1 MNGKTGGSVQPLIL
15 QNVVKRFGAFDAV
28 DDLSFTVNKGE
39 IFGFLGP
46 NGAGKTTTL
55 RMILDII
62 PPTSGRIEVLGS
74 ASAIPVRRRIGY
86 LPEERGLYRKMKAA
100 ETIAYF
106 AKLRGVPGKEA
117 RDRAQKLLEEFG
129 LGEFARAKNESLS
142 KGMAQK
148 VQLLATIA
156 HDPEFLIL
164 DEPFT
169 GLDPINQATLEK
181 LIADLRDEG
190 RTIIF
195 STHTMQHAERLCDR
209 FLILAKGNKRF
220 EGTLDEARAKFPPKL
235 IVRTRDP
242 ADGLRRAPGVVR
254 IDALQTRAGEDPG
267 YAVELARG
275 VDANV
280 VLRAAFDAGMHLSR
294 FENTNASLHDIFVD
308 LVGADGETRGET
320 SGAIETGEAA

>member
-1 MNGKTGGSVQPLIL
+1 MLKRGDFVKPLLL
-15 QNVVKRFGAFDAV
+15 QNVVKRFGDFNAV
-28 DDLSFTVNKGE
+28 DDLSFSVNKGE

-100 ETIAYF
+100 ETISYF
-106 AKLRGVPGKEA
+106 ARLRGVSQKEA
-117 RDRAQKLLEEFG
+117 RARALNLLADFG
-129 LGEFARAKNESLS
+129 LGEFAGTKNESLS

-148 VQLLATIA
+148 VQLLSTIA
-156 HDPEFLIL
+156 HDPELLIL

-181 LIADLRDEG
+181 LIADLRDQG

-209 FLILAKGNKRF
+209 FLILAKGAKRF
-220 EGTLDEARAKFPPKL
+220 EGTLGEARAKFPPRL
-235 IVRTRDP
+235 IVRTRDRI
-242 ADGLRRAPGVVR
+242 DGVKSAPGVASVLDLPAR
-254 IDALQTRAGEDPG
+254 DGEDPG
-267 YAVELARG
+267 YSIELQRG
-275 VDANV
+275 VDPNT
-280 VLRAAFDAGMHLSR
+280 VLRAAFDAGIHLSR
-294 FENTNASLHDIFVD
+294 FENANASLHDIFVD
-308 LVGADGETRGET
+308 LVG
-320 SGAIETGEAA
+320 GAEESAAAGAQEAA

>member
-1 MNGKTGGSVQPLIL
+1 MPATPLVL
-15 QNVVKRFGAFDAV
+15 ENVVKRFGDFVAV
-28 DDLSFTVNKGE
+28 DDVSFAVGKGE

-62 PPTSGRIEVLGS
+62 PPTSGRIEILGS
-74 ASAIPVRRRIGY
+74 SSAIPVRHRIGY

-106 AKLRGVPGKEA
+106 ASLRGVPQREA
-117 RDRAQKLLEEFG
+117 RARAHALLKQFG
-129 LGEFARAKNESLS
+129 LGEFAKAKNESLS

-169 GLDPINQATLEK
+169 GLDPINQSTLEA
-181 LIADLRDEG
+181 LIADLKAKG

-209 FLILAKGNKRF
+209 FLILAKGKKRF
-220 EGTLDEARAKFPPKL
+220 EGTLEEARASFPPRL
-235 IVRTRDP
+235 VVRTRDAVDP
-242 ADGLRRAPGVVR
+242 LARAPGVKRVEAAPSR
-254 IDALQTRAGEDPG
+254 EGEDPS
-267 YAVELARG
+267 YVLELARG
-275 VDANV
+275 VDPNS

-294 FENTNASLHDIFVD
+294 FENTNASLHDIFVAIA
-308 LVGADGETRGET
+308 GPAADSAPGGSVDAPKE
-320 SGAIETGEAA
+320 EAA

>member
-1 MNGKTGGSVQPLIL
+1 MPARPLIL
-15 QNVVKRFGAFDAV
+15 ENVVKRFGGFAAV
-28 DDLSFTVNKGE
+28 DDLSFSVNKGE

-62 PPTSGRIEVLGS
+62 PPTAGRIEILGS
-74 ASAIPVRRRIGY
+74 PSAIPVRHRIGY

-100 ETIAYF
+100 DTIAYF
-106 AKLRGVPGKEA
+106 ASLRGVPRKEA
-117 RDRAQKLLEEFG
+117 RARAEKLLKQFG
-129 LGEFARAKNESLS
+129 LGDFARSKNESLS

-156 HDPEFLIL
+156 HEPEFLIL

-169 GLDPINQATLEK
+169 GLDPINQSTLET
-181 LIADLRDEG
+181 LIADLKAEG

-209 FLILAKGNKRF
+209 FLIIAKGKKRF
-220 EGTLDEARAKFPPKL
+220 EGTLEKARASFPPRL
-235 IVRTRDP
+235 IIRTRDAVDP
-242 ADGLRRAPGVVR
+242 LERAPGVNKVEAAPSR
-254 IDALQTRAGEDPG
+254 DGEDKS
-267 YAVELARG
+267 YVVELARG
-275 VDANV
+275 VDPNS

-294 FENTNASLHDIFVD
+294 FENTNASLHDIFVAI
-308 LVGADGETRGET
+308 VGA
-320 SGAIETGEAA
+320 EAKTPDADEEKAA

>member
-1 MNGKTGGSVQPLIL
+1 MTPLAL
-15 QNVVKRFGAFDAV
+15 ENVVKSFGAFRAV
-28 DDLSFTVNKGE
+28 DDLSFSVNKGE

-62 PPTSGRIEVLGS
+62 PPTSGRIMVLGS
-74 ASAIPVRRRIGY
+74 SSAIPVRRRIGY

-100 ETIAYF
+100 DTIAYF
-106 AKLRGVPGKEA
+106 ASLRGVPQKQAKA
-117 RDRAQKLLEEFG
+117 RALSLLGQFG

-156 HDPEFLIL
+156 HEPELLIL

-169 GLDPINQATLEK
+169 GLDPINQGTLEK
-181 LIADLRDEG
+181 LIADLRNQG

-209 FLILAKGNKRF
+209 FLILAKGKSRF
-220 EGTLDEARAKFPPKL
+220 EGTLDAARAKFPPKL
-235 IVRTRDP
+235 LIRTRDP
-242 ADGLRRAPGVVR
+242 IAPLARAPGVVR
-254 IDALQTRAGEDPG
+254 IDSAPARTGDDPS
-267 YAVELARG
+267 YSLELARG
-275 VDANV
+275 VDPNT
-280 VLRAAFDAGMHLSR
+280 VLRAAFDAGLHLSR

-308 LVGADGETRGET
+308 LVGD
-320 SGAIETGEAA
+320 IGEATAGAVEEKAA

>member
-1 MNGKTGGSVQPLIL
+1 MTEKPLVL
-15 QNVVKRFGAFDAV
+15 ESVVKRFGAFPAV
-28 DDLSFTVNKGE
+28 DNLSFSVNKGE

-62 PPTSGRIEVLGS
+62 PPTSGRITVLGS
-74 ASAIPVRRRIGY
+74 PSAIPVRRRIGY

-106 AKLRGVPGKEA
+106 ASLRGVPA
-117 RDRAQKLLEEFG
+117 RTAKTRAFTLLDRFG
-129 LGEFARAKNESLS
+129 LGEFARSKNESLS

-156 HDPEFLIL
+156 HEPELLIL

-181 LIADLRDEG
+181 LIGELRDQG

-209 FLILAKGNKRF
+209 FLIMAKGMKRF
-220 EGTLDEARAKFPPKL
+220 EGTLDEARSKYPPRLL
-235 IVRTRDP
+235 IRTRDP
-242 ADGLRRAPGVVR
+242 IAPISAAPGVMRVESIPAR
-254 IDALQTRAGEDPG
+254 DGEDPSF
-267 YAVELARG
+267 AIELARG
-275 VDANV
+275 VDPNTI
-280 VLRAAFDAGMHLSR
+280 LRAAFDAGMHLSR
-294 FENTNASLHDIFVD
+294 FENTNASLHDIFVE
-308 LVGADGETRGET
+308 LVGAD
-320 SGAIETGEAA
+320 AEAPGGTLTENAA

>member
-1 MNGKTGGSVQPLIL
+1 MTPLAL
-15 QNVVKRFGAFDAV
+15 ENVVKSFGAFRAV
-28 DDLSFTVNKGE
+28 DDLSFSVNRGE

-62 PPTSGRIEVLGS
+62 PPTSGRITVLGS

-100 ETIAYF
+100 DTIAYF
-106 AKLRGVPGKEA
+106 ASLRGVPQKQA
-117 RDRAQKLLEEFG
+117 KSRALALLDQFG
-129 LGEFARAKNESLS
+129 LGDFARAKNESLS

-156 HDPEFLIL
+156 HEPELLIL

-181 LIADLRDEG
+181 LIGDLRDSG

-209 FLILAKGNKRF
+209 FLILAKGMKRF

-235 IVRTRDP
+235 IIRTRDP
-242 ADGLRRAPGVVR
+242 VAALARAPGVINIV
-254 IDALQTRAGEDPG
+254 AAPARADEDPS

-275 VDANV
+275 VDPNT
-280 VLRAAFDAGMHLSR
+280 VLRAAFDAGLHLSR
-294 FENTNASLHDIFVD
+294 FEHANASLHDIFVD
-308 LVGADGETRGET
+308 LVGDAGAPAADASEEK
-320 SGAIETGEAA
+320 AA

>member
-1 MNGKTGGSVQPLIL
+1 MSDRPLVLDSI
-15 QNVVKRFGAFDAV
+15 VKRFGDFAAV
-28 DDLSFTVNKGE
+28 DGLSFEVNKGE

-74 ASAIPVRRRIGY
+74 SSAIPVRHRIGY
-86 LPEERGLYRKMKAA
+86 LPEERGLYRKMRAA

-106 AKLRGVPGKEA
+106 ASLRGVPGKVA
-117 RDRAQKLLEEFG
+117 RARADKLLKEFG
-129 LGEFARAKNESLS
+129 LGDFARSRNEALS

-156 HDPEFLIL
+156 HEPELLIL

-169 GLDPINQATLEK
+169 GLDPINQSTLEA
-181 LIADLRDEG
+181 LIADLKAEG

-209 FLILAKGNKRF
+209 FLILAKGKKQF
-220 EGTLDEARAKFPPKL
+220 EGTLDEARASFPPRL
-235 IVRTRDP
+235 VIRTRDP
-242 ADGLRRAPGVVR
+242 VEPLARAPGVRKVEAIADR
-254 IDALQTRAGEDPG
+254 EAGDRS
-267 YAVELARG
+267 YVVELARG
-275 VDANV
+275 TDPNT

-294 FENTNASLHDIFVD
+294 FENTNASLHDIFVAI
-308 LVGADGETRGET
+308 VGNAAGQPGEPAAALTT
-320 SGAIETGEAA
+320 GAAA